1 MNDTSRPPSKRSI
14 AWWAFGFGL
23 ATVLVALFVPVVRLG
38 RDVLGYPPLKL
49 VVFVLGAVTAV
60 LVVLAYVNREDR
72 RLYSVAL
79 AAAVIGVF
87 LQYFVLA
94 MVVAIVIVVVLSALS

>member
-1 MNDTSRPPSKRSI
+1 MNDTSRQPSKRLI
-14 AWWAFGFGL
+14 GWGAFGFGL
-23 ATVLVALFVPVVRLG
+23 STLLVALFVPVVRLG
-38 RDVLGYPPLKL
+38 PDVLGYPPPKL
-49 VVFVLGAVTAV
+49 VVFLLAAVTTV
-60 LVVLAYVNREDR
+60 LVVFAYVNREDR

-94 MVVAIVIVVVLSALS
+94 VVVAIVIVIVLSALN

>member
-1 MNDTSRPPSKRSI
+1 MNDTSRQPSKRLI
-14 AWWAFGFGL
+14 GWWAFGFGL
-23 ATVLVALFVPVVRLG
+23 TTLIVALFVPVVRLG
-38 RDVLGYPPLKL
+38 PDVLGYPPLKL
-49 VVFVLGAVTAV
+49 VVFVLGAVTAI

-72 RLYSVAL
+72 RLYSAAL

-94 MVVAIVIVVVLSALS
+94 VVVAIVIVMVLSALG